1 MKALFV
7 DLDCLVKVEN
17 KAWVVDKSKPNI
29 PIMKLPKE
37 DFNLFKSGI
46 YKSQGNKIDFNG
58 KTFWLPDEVFQKLKV
73 KLKNNDSSLG
83 NLAISMQEFL
93 NKELIENL
101 DFKFNEDML
110 QTLKNLVDDIYIVCS
125 RQSKSSY
132 QKILDKLEE
141 EFTERGIKIKKF
153 YHITETFYNQ
163 TNDDLLFRKARL
175 YLQHLVGYKT
185 DGLKFIDVELD
196 RYDTIKVFD
205 DNKLILNL
213 SDELNVILKSLLSK
227 SSDSMSRIIKENID
241 DFRPKIEINL
251 LTDNELNKAITNKV
265 NLDYSNL
272 IRSFEKFTYFS
283 NKHL

>member
-132 QKILDKLEE
+132 QKILDKLQE

-227 SSDSMSRIIKENID
+227 SSDSMSRIIKENVD